1 MFVGRKGDTM
11 RRFRDRRW
19 TVLCL
24 LIASVVVAGSVITM
38 SDVDVVERR
47 LSLVYD
53 EIDDTDDMCIWIHPT
68 DPSLSTIIA
77 ADKAAD
83 NLVVYD
89 LAGTP
94 LQVLPFYH
102 SETGSEQP
110 GNIDLR
116 YGFPLG
122 DELVDIVAVNQR
134 ASSIGRGVRVFKIDP
149 ETRLLERVDDGLV
162 MEHANYGMCLYE
174 SRVTGKFYYFAT
186 AKSQGVEQYELVDN
200 GQGLITP
207 VFVRRWDQKK
217 CEGAVAD
224 DELGYVYI
232 CEESTGVWRY
242 DAEPDASTEGTLIAA
257 TGENG
262 FKKDAEGVTIYHARD
277 GGGYLIVSSQ
287 GNDTFM
293 VYDRQPPHAFVKAF
307 TIEDVEESDGVDV
320 TNVNLGPLFPYGLFT
335 CHADGKP
342 SIAVVVAYEDLGL
355 EIDTSYDPRTGTY
368 APE

>member
-1 MFVGRKGDTM
+1 MSH
-11 RRFRDRRW
+11 FRSRHW
-19 TVLCL
+19 TVLFLVMAAGL
-24 LIASVVVAGSVITM
+24 LVGSLASVG
-38 SDVDVVERR
+38 DVDVVQRR
-47 LSLVYD
+47 FDLTYE

-89 LAGTP
+89 LTGTP
-94 LQVLPFYH
+94 LQVLPFFH

-110 GNIDLR
+110 GNVDLR

-122 DELVDIVAVNQR
+122 GELIDIVAVNQR
-134 ASSIGRGVRVFKIDP
+134 ASSIGRGVRVFKVDP
-149 ETRLLERVDDGLV
+149 ETRLLERIDDGVPL
-162 MEHANYGMCLYE
+162 EHANYGMCLYK
-174 SRVTGKFYYFAT
+174 SRVSGKFYYFAT
-186 AKSQGVEQYELVDN
+186 AKSQGVEQYELVDD
-200 GQGLITP
+200 GQGQVTP

-232 CEESTGVWRY
+232 CEESSGVWRY
-242 DAEPDASTEGTLIAA
+242 DAEPDGSTEGTLIAA
-257 TGENG
+257 VGENG
-262 FKKDAEGVTIYHARD
+262 FKKDAEGVTIYFARD
-277 GGGYLIVSSQ
+277 GGRYLVVSSQ

-293 VYDRQPPHAFVKAF
+293 VYERQPPYAFVKQF
-307 TIEDVEESDGVDV
+307 TIEGVEETDGVDV
-320 TNVNLGPLFPYGLFT
+320 TNVDLGPDFPYGLFT

-368 APE
+368 ASED

>member
-1 MFVGRKGDTM
+1 MGNNRNKK
-11 RRFRDRRW
+11 W
-19 TVLCL
+19 TVLCCL
-24 LIASVVVAGSVITM
+24 TAAILIAGSLASM
-38 SDVDVVERR
+38 GDVDIVQRR
-47 LSLVYD
+47 FDLVYD

-83 NLVVYD
+83 NLIVYD
-89 LAGTP
+89 LSGTP
-94 LQVLPFYH
+94 LQVIPFFH
-102 SETGSEQP
+102 SPEGSEQP
-110 GNIDLR
+110 GNVDLR

-134 ASSIGRGVRVFKIDP
+134 ASSIGRGVRIFAVDP
-149 ETRLLERVDDGLV
+149 ETRLLERIDDGLV
-162 MEHANYGMCLYE
+162 IEHANYGMCLYK

-200 GQGLITP
+200 GEGQITP

-242 DAEPDASTEGTLIAA
+242 DAEPDASVEGTLIAA

-262 FKKDAEGVTIYHARD
+262 FKKDAEGITIYHARD

-293 VYDRQPPHAFVKAF
+293 VYERQPPYTFVKAF
-307 TIEDVEESDGVDV
+307 GIEGVEETDGVDV
-320 TNVNLGPLFPYGLFT
+320 TNVNLGPDFPSGLFA

-342 SIAVVVAYEDLGL
+342 AIALVVAYEDLGL

-368 APE
+368 NTE